1 MPYLRRS
8 ETSAYTRKIRRDNC
22 LKKVAD
28 QSRLVNAMFN
38 RQSNLHMKLTRKL
51 TFPWATARG
60 VAVSTS

>member
-28 QSRLVNAMFN
+28 QSRLVNVRFN
-38 RQSNLHMKLTRKL
+38 KQSNLRMKLTRKL
-51 TFPWATARG
+51 TFAWATARG